1 MELIGKGRGMLEIP
15 CSLAFPLPQRQ
26 MIPQKNT
33 NKQQIDTKIFTSKH
47 KVREYIGYAR
57 GTAWHL
63 YNCYVES
70 EMWPKI
76 KQIMLKHEMKNY

>member
-1 MELIGKGRGMLEIP
+1 MQLGLSSPTETNDTT
-15 CSLAFPLPQRQ
+15 
-26 MIPQKNT
+26 KNT